1 MQDIHIR
8 AAHAADAD
16 VLRDYNLA
24 LALETEA
31 LKLDPEVV
39 LAGIHALLA
48 DDSKGRYFVAECEGR
63 VIGQVMHTFEWS
75 DWRNGM
81 FWWLQSVYVHPEFRS
96 RGVFT
101 VLFRHVEAL
110 ARADAGVCGL
120 RLYMEHANHR
130 ARGAYVRLGLSPAGY
145 EVFTTPDWNPSRT
158 APSAA
163 APATN

>member
-1 MQDIHIR
+1 MHDIHIR
-8 AAHAADAD
+8 AARPADAE

-24 LALETEA
+24 LALETEN
-31 LKLDPEVV
+31 LKLDPTIV
-39 LAGIHALLA
+39 LDGIRALLA
-48 DDSKGRYFVAECEGR
+48 DESKGRYFVAECEGR

-81 FWWLQSVYVHPEFRS
+81 FWWLQSVYVHSEFRS

-101 VLFRHVEAL
+101 ALFRHVEAL

-120 RLYMEHANHR
+120 RLYMEHENHR

-145 EVFTTPDWNPSRT
+145 EVFTTPDWKPSHT
-158 APSAA
+158 PQ
-163 APATN
+163 PGATRPTN